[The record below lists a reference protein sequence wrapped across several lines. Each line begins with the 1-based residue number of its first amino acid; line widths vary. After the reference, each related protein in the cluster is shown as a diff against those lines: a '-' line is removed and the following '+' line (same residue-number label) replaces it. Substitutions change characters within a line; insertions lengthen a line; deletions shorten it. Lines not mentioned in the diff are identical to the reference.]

1 MKERIRQGQ
10 RVHRSSFIVR
20 PSSFS
25 LGALKRMYCSTCGV
39 AVTQGLSYCN
49 YCGAKLSAAEN
60 DNASN
65 TREVRPELLVAA
77 TSALFI
83 FGLVAITMLMGMMK
97 VILGL
102 TVESVLVFAL
112 FPFLLL
118 LILEGIFIRLLL
130 RRKRNADQTDDPLQL
145 NGQATRELDAAHA
158 RALPEPLSS
167 VTEHTTRAFAP
178 LPSERTP
185 K

>member
-1 MKERIRQGQ
+1 
-10 RVHRSSFIVR
+10 
-20 PSSFS
+20 
-25 LGALKRMYCSTCGV
+25 MYCSSCGV

-49 YCGAKLSAAEN
+49 YCGAKLGGAEN

-65 TREVRPELLVAA
+65 SREVRPELLVAA

-83 FGLVAITMLMGMMK
+83 FGLVAIIMLMGMMK
-97 VILGL
+97 SVLGL

-118 LILEGIFIRLLL
+118 IILEGVFLRLLL
-130 RRKRNADQTDDPLQL
+130 RRKRSADQTDAPVQL
-145 NGQATRELDAAHA
+145 KGQATKELDAAHA
-158 RALPEPLSS
+158 RELPLPS
-167 VTEHTTRAFAP
+167 VTEHTTRAFAR